1 MHPIARL
8 PPGTGLRPAGRQL
21 LVGAALAAAGA
32 RAQRPEMNC
41 TYTSPSGDYYDIG
54 PLVRASDFVISDS
67 TGAHVFYWNSCG
79 GVERRGEE
87 LDFQCDASD
96 VACER
101 GDAGRGRYYGLG
113 KLDTVQFN
121 TVYGRQGLLEAR
133 YTGGTETPTGP
144 RRITV
149 EIECDR
155 NAKEPRLE
163 MHHVP
168 SAPNY
173 LLTVQSDHGCVKEA
187 PPAPPPPP
195 APSPADCRYVGPSGN
210 SGVDRH
216 NNLDAVWSDPKT
228 NAKVYIGNLSAA
240 KSETVLLRHGI
251 KHIVNCQDLSARN
264 FHETN
269 PQFHY
274 LRFPVA
280 HWFEEGLETHEDV
293 LAYFHRCHGWIQEAL
308 DGGSSVLIHC
318 LAPGAH
324 RAGTTGVSWLMHAA
338 QMDRA
343 TATAAAR
350 QLRSVVDPFGH
361 LIQILEKLE
370 AAQQA
375 QKSR

>member
-87 LDFQCDASD
+87 LGFQCDASD

-155 NAKEPRLE
+155 NAEEPRFE

-173 LLTVQSDHGCVKEA
+173 LLTVKSVHGCVKEA
-187 PPAPPPPP
+187 PP

-210 SGVDRH
+210 SYDIGQLVNATSDWMFADTNGHYVYHWNSCSGLGEDLPPDPDTGQDCSAGPNGTPLCGCRAGI
-216 NNLDAVWSDPKT
+216 DAGCQVHSDDDFGPYSLGT
-228 NAKVYIGNLSAA
+228 LASAEYRETVASDGSTLLSAFYRDGA
-240 KSETVLLRHGI
+240 E
-251 KHIVNCQDLSARN
+251 SATDPEWGARSMQVS
-264 FHETN
+264 T
-269 PQFHY
+269 
-274 LRFPVA
+274 
-280 HWFEEGLETHEDV
+280 
-293 LAYFHRCHGWIQEAL
+293 
-308 DGGSSVLIHC
+308 GSLF
-318 LAPGAH
+318 
-324 RAGTTGVSWLMHAA
+324 T
-338 QMDRA
+338 
-343 TATAAAR
+343 
-350 QLRSVVDPFGH
+350 
-361 LIQILEKLE
+361 
-370 AAQQA
+370 
-375 QKSR
+375 

>member
-1 MHPIARL
+1 M
-8 PPGTGLRPAGRQL
+8 
-21 LVGAALAAAGA
+21 
-32 RAQRPEMNC
+32 
-41 TYTSPSGDYYDIG
+41 
-54 PLVRASDFVISDS
+54 RASDFVISDS

-155 NAKEPRLE
+155 NAEEPRFE

-173 LLTVQSDHGCVKEA
+173 LLTVKSVHGCVKEA
-187 PPAPPPPP
+187 PP

-210 SGVDRH
+210 SYDIGQLVNATSDWMFADTNGHYVYHWNSCSGLGEDLPPDPDTGQDCSAGPNGTPLCGCRAGI
-216 NNLDAVWSDPKT
+216 DAGCQVHSDDDFGPYSLGT
-228 NAKVYIGNLSAA
+228 LASAEYRETVASDGSTLLSAFYRDGA
-240 KSETVLLRHGI
+240 ESATDPEWGARSMQVDFQCFPEAETPLFRMVSPVGESMLYHITVVSKHGCPLSDDESCLLKDAAGET
-251 KHIVNCQDLSARN
+251 QYDLG
-264 FHETN
+264 
-269 PQFHY
+269 P
-274 LRFPVA
+274 LV
-280 HWFEEGLETHEDV
+280 
-293 LAYFHRCHGWIQEAL
+293 
-308 DGGSSVLIHC
+308 
-318 LAPGAH
+318 
-324 RAGTTGVSWLMHAA
+324 GTTFMAN
-338 QMDRA
+338 A
-343 TATAAAR
+343 TET
-350 QLRSVVDPFGH
+350 PFP
-361 LIQILEKLE
+361 
-370 AAQQA
+370 
-375 QKSR
+375 